1 MEILTWVLH
10 GSLVHQDSEDN
21 SEVIYPDLAHRLS
34 AGIGPTRCGSRPA
47 SGIQPGYGQHGLD
60 NRLRG
65 GGLVPVASGLAE
77 HDRDAAIRINN
88 CDAASSAA
96 RLDISW
102 SGGGGRGAIVVAAV
116 GLPPSSEPA
125 GSLTEVLRKS
135 GSSIAARQR

>member
-60 NRLRG
+60 NRLR
-65 GGLVPVASGLAE
+65 E
-77 HDRDAAIRINN
+77 E
-88 CDAASSAA
+88 ASSRSLRAWPSTTGTPPSGSITA
-96 RLDISW
+96 TLRLPQHGLTSV
-102 SGGGGRGAIVVAAV
+102 GAV
-116 GLPPSSEPA
+116 GVGVGQLWWR
-125 GSLTEVLRKS
+125 L
-135 GSSIAARQR
+135 